1 MTQATGTTGDE
12 PGLTDQASDRVH
24 DAATTVQDKASEL
37 REQGSGRLRDEF
49 DQRSNQAGTQV
60 RSLAGALRRSGSDL
74 ESEGNANA
82 ARLAGQAAERI
93 DRVGSYLEQKSGDEL
108 IRDIEGFARRRPWM
122 LAGIGMLAGVA
133 TARFLKAS
141 SEQRTRD
148 SSRDGQQWPARQGAP
163 DRNRGS
169 YARELETGPYGAG
182 LPAGTDVPSAL
193 SDDPLARDPYA
204 GTR

>member
-1 MTQATGTTGDE
+1 MTQATGATGDE
-12 PGLTDQASDRVH
+12 PALTDQASDKVH
-24 DAATTVQDKASEL
+24 EAASTVQDKASEL

-49 DQRSNQAGTQV
+49 DQRSNQAGTQA
-60 RSLAGALRRSGSDL
+60 RSLGDALRRSGSDL
-74 ESEGNANA
+74 ENEGNANA

-122 LAGIGMLAGVA
+122 LAGLGMLAGVA

-148 SSRDGQQWPARQGAP
+148 YSRDGQQWPARQGAP
-163 DRNRGS
+163 GSRGS
-169 YARELETGPYGAG
+169 YARRELETEPYGAE
-182 LPAGTDVPSAL
+182 LPVGATSSAS